1 MSDTTQPSAKFVSDL
16 AALPDA
22 DLIAEIQSALNEF
35 DIDLITLPTHGLTP
49 YLGMQVRPGDEPD
62 PDGDRDWPGVSPCPN
77 CNHQLELDADF
88 RCLHCGT
95 SH

>member
-1 MSDTTQPSAKFVSDL
+1 
-16 AALPDA
+16 
-22 DLIAEIQSALNEF
+22 
-35 DIDLITLPTHGLTP
+35 
-49 YLGMQVRPGDEPD
+49 MQVRPGDEPD